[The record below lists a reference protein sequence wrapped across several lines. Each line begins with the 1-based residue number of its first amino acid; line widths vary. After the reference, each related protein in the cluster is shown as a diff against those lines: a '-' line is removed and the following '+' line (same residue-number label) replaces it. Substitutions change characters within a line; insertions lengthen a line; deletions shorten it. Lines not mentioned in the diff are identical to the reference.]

1 MVVVGKNIVEKVL
14 HPDGMCFVGFCGDAI
29 PEVVEFG
36 KIGFEKEMGV
46 DLEEGGGGAVAVI
59 AGVDGDFFAEEVF
72 DCGLENRR
80 KRRRRGII
88 HRQQVRQVSEC
99 NICSC
104 QTSLQRRSIKT
115 LRKRDFFNLDSI
127 FPKIVGDFGLENSRM
142 GELGVFPEKGAV
154 AGKLRVIAIP
164 GWCTECTL
172 CNVVVAFAVSAH
184 EEHFVDGVGWRSSIH
199 GFDVLFELLPLCER
213 FCQIV
218 CRFISS
224 IDQAKIGQGLAGQ
237 MLFFFCFWSA
247 VVHDAWTY
255 IIEGGSVCGRI
266 VLEKVSRNCG
276 VIDVAVGIGCYL
288 P

>member
-1 MVVVGKNIVEKVL
+1 
-14 HPDGMCFVGFCGDAI
+14 MCGVRFCGNAI

-36 KIGFEKEMGV
+36 KAGFEKEMGV

-72 DCGLENRR
+72 DCGLENRKR
-80 KRRRRGII
+80 RRRRRRGI
-88 HRQQVRQVSEC
+88 RQVSEC
-99 NICSC
+99 DICSR

-115 LRKRDFFNLDSI
+115 LWKRNFFNSDSI
-127 FPKIVGDFGLENSRM
+127 FPKIVSDFSLENSRR

-154 AGKLRVIAIP
+154 AGKLRIIAIP
-164 GWCTECTL
+164 GWCTECTF
-172 CNVVVAFAVSAH
+172 CHVVVAFAVPAH
-184 EEHFVDGVGWRSSIH
+184 EEHFIDGVGWRSSIH

-237 MLFFFCFWSA
+237 MLFFFFCFWSA

-266 VLEKVSRNCG
+266 VLEKVSRNSG
-276 VIDVAVGIGCYL
+276 VIDVAVGIGYYF

>member
-1 MVVVGKNIVEKVL
+1 MFIMGKNVIEKIL
-14 HPDGMCFVGFCGDAI
+14 HADGMCGVRFCGEAI

-36 KIGFEKEMGV
+36 KTGFEKEMGV

-80 KRRRRGII
+80 RRRRRRRGIQ
-88 HRQQVRQVSEC
+88 RQQVRQVSEC
-99 NICSC
+99 DICSR

-115 LRKRDFFNLDSI
+115 PRKRNFLNSDSI
-127 FPKIVGDFGLENSRM
+127 FPKIVSDFGLENSRM

-164 GWCTECTL
+164 GWCTECTF
-172 CNVVVAFAVSAH
+172 CHVVVAFAVSAH

-224 IDQAKIGQGLAGQ
+224 ID
-237 MLFFFCFWSA
+237 
-247 VVHDAWTY
+247 
-255 IIEGGSVCGRI
+255 
-266 VLEKVSRNCG
+266 
-276 VIDVAVGIGCYL
+276 
-288 P
+288 

>member
-1 MVVVGKNIVEKVL
+1 
-14 HPDGMCFVGFCGDAI
+14 MCFVRFCRDAI

-36 KIGFEKEMGV
+36 KIGFEEKMGV

-72 DCGLENRR
+72 DCGLERNRE
-80 KRRRRGII
+80 KIFCCCCWSC
-88 HRQQVRQVSEC
+88 HRSQVSEC
-99 NICSC
+99 DICSC
-104 QTSLQRRSIKT
+104 QTSPQRRSIKT
-115 LRKRDFFNLDSI
+115 LWKRNFFNLDSI
-127 FPKIVGDFGLENSRM
+127 FPKIVGNFGLENSRM
-142 GELGVFPEKGAV
+142 GELGIFPEKSAV

-164 GWCTECTL
+164 GWCTECTF
-172 CNVVVAFAVSAH
+172 CHVVVAFAVSAH
-184 EEHFVDGVGWRSSIH
+184 EEHFIDGVGWCSRIH

-218 CRFISS
+218 CRFISL

-237 MLFFFCFWSA
+237 MLFFFFFFFWSA

-255 IIEGGSVCGRI
+255 IIEGRSVCGRI
-266 VLEKVSRNCG
+266 VLEKVSRNSG
-276 VIDVAVGIGCYL
+276 VIDVAVGKGCYF